1 MILDDPTRRMLLK
14 SACAALAY
22 AGVARAAWAQ
32 EEEPL
37 VVYGSPGGIVEDVMR
52 EVIFTPFTEATGI
65 EVRTAPLPNLAKIQ
79 AMVQTNTV
87 DIDLWEADGKEMLI
101 LAERGLLQPVDY
113 SRLAGGLRDDLIE
126 GAAAE
131 YGISNILWGA
141 GIVYGRDKFSG
152 EQPQNWADF
161 WNVEKFPGARTLS
174 DAAYQVGPLE
184 AALLA
189 DGVSPDQLYPLDIE
203 RAFAALDQIKPHIV
217 KFWGTSSEGLNL
229 VVSGNATV
237 GMNTFGRIITMKHR
251 GEDPGIDIQFNQGLV
266 KRSFFCLP
274 KGGRHVGNSHRFMDF
289 FFAPENQ
296 AAFINAYPAYG
307 YTNTKSAAFLTPQTL
322 EQSIAN
328 PERMKN
334 LVVIDDAWWAQAGEG
349 GKTNYE
355 IVLAKWL
362 EWVSR

>member
-1 MILDDPTRRMLLK
+1 MFDNLTRRMLLK
-14 SACAALAY
+14 SAGAALAY
-22 AGVARAAWAQ
+22 AGMARSAWAQ
-32 EEEPL
+32 EEPV

-65 EVRTAPLPNLAKIQ
+65 EVRAAPLPNLAKIQ

-87 DIDLWEADGKEMLI
+87 DVDLWEADGKEMLI

-113 SRLAGGLRDDLIE
+113 AQLAGSLRDDLIE

-141 GIVYGRDKFSG
+141 GIVYGRDRFSG
-152 EQPQNWADF
+152 AQPQNWADF

-189 DGVSPDQLYPLDIE
+189 DGVSPDQLYPLDVD
-203 RAFAALDQIKPHIV
+203 RAFATLDRIKPHIV
-217 KFWGTSSEGLNL
+217 KFWATSSEGLNL

-266 KRSFFCLP
+266 KRSFFCMP
-274 KGGRHVGNSHRFMDF
+274 KGAKHVGNAHRFMDF
-289 FFAPENQ
+289 FFTPENQ

-307 YTNTKSAAFLTPQTL
+307 YTNTKAASFLTPQTL

-334 LVVIDDAWWAQAGEG
+334 LIIVDDGWWAQAGEG